1 MVIKAVLL
9 DLDGTLL
16 DTAPDLADAANA
28 MLAELGRP
36 ALPLDTIRDF
46 VGKGIPN
53 LVGRCLGCPPA
64 PLPEG
69 GGDGGSRA
77 APVSLA
83 PPPIPLPE
91 GGGDGGSRATP
102 AQEMSEALAVFQRHY
117 AAVNGRRTRLYPGVL
132 AGLRA
137 MRGAGLKM
145 ACITNKAAAFTEPLL
160 LATGLAEFLDMTV
173 SGDTLPEKKPHPLP
187 FLHVCERF
195 NIAPAEALM
204 IGDSRNDVAGARA
217 AGCPVFCVPYGYSE
231 GEDVRDL
238 GADAIVST
246 LEAAFNRLSEI
257 RAG

>member
-64 PLPEG
+64 
-69 GGDGGSRA
+69 
-77 APVSLA
+77 
-83 PPPIPLPE
+83 PLPE